1 MLHFV
6 TALNLCL

>member
-6 TALNLCL
+6 F